1 MRKFILPFLAIF
13 ALFGGV
19 LIAHESHA
27 EQASPTPVPE
37 QSSMDISGFGQA
49 LSSDN
54 LSSQSGRQAVQ
65 IEKLDSI
72 FSNVSMNGSLNDNS
86 ITVGDNSLSLTG
98 NNSIAGDAFKDMNGF
113 ATVIQN
119 SGNQVL
125 IQNDL
130 IVNVIAN

>member
-1 MRKFILPFLAIF
+1 MRKIMLSLLAIF
-13 ALFGGV
+13 ALFGAV
-19 LIAHESHA
+19 LIAHQSHA
-27 EQASPTPVPE
+27 EQASPTPVQE

-54 LSSQSGRQAVQ
+54 LSSLSGRQAVQ

-72 FSNVSMNGSLNDNS
+72 LSNVSLNGSLNDNS
-86 ITVGDNSLSLTG
+86 ITVSDNSLSLTG